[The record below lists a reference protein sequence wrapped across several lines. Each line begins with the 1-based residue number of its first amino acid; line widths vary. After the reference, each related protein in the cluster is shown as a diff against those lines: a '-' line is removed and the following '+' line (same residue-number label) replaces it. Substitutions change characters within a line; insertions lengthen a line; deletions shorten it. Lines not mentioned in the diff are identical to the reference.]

1 MDSLFR
7 GTRSP
12 KGRRIQFQIIYILI
26 MHNLIREYLTDKNK
40 RGNQLLLAIA
50 LSVSVGQ
57 PWC

>member
-1 MDSLFR
+1 
-7 GTRSP
+7 
-12 KGRRIQFQIIYILI
+12 

-40 RGNQLLLAIA
+40 RTDQLLLTIA